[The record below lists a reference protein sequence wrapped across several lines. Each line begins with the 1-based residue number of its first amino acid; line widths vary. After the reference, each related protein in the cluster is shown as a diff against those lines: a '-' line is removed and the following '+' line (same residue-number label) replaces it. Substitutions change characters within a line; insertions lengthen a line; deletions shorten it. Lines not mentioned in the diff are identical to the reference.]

1 MRRLAQL
8 GPIALAACATAPA
21 ATPIHGETPGHTC
34 NAAGTDRF
42 IGQPGTS
49 ETGASIKRATKAA
62 VLRWAP
68 PGYMLTMDFRADR
81 VTVYLGDDRKITKI
95 NCG

>member
-1 MRRLAQL
+1 MRSVFL
-8 GPIALAACATAPA
+8 ATAA
-21 ATPIHGETPGHTC
+21 LITGCTTATPVVHGESPGHTC

-42 IGQPGTS
+42 IGRPGTGA
-49 ETGASIKRATKAA
+49 TGAAIVDATHAA

-68 PGYMLTMDFRADR
+68 VGYMLTMDFRADR
-81 VTVYLGDDRKITKI
+81 VTVRLGADRKVTAI